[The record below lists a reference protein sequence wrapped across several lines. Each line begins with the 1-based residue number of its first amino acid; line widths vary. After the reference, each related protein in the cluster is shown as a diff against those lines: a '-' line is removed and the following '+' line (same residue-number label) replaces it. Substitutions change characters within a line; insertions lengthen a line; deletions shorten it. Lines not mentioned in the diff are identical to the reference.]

1 MQNFVMA
8 IVTLMFRIR
17 DSSLLGCT
25 QYLTIEDVES
35 CEREIRTIWEWQNMM
50 SQILRNASKMMFGDE
65 RERG

>member
-35 CEREIRTIWEWQNMM
+35 CEREIRTNWEWQNMM
-50 SQILRNASKMMFGDE
+50 SQILRNASKTMFGDE